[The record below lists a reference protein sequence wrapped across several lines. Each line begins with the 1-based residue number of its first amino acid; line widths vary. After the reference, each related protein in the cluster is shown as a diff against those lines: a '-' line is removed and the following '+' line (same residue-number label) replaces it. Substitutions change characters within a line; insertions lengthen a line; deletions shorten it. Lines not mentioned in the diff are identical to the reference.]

1 MSVAIDIS
9 YSGIAV
15 ISLVFAGIG
24 LYIKT
29 YVTKKAENL
38 ATREDV
44 AAITQT
50 TKSIEAKIS
59 DEFWN
64 KQRQWE
70 LKRDVLFQA
79 AVRLAEIDST
89 LLDQFSIGQL
99 VKDMKVKDVS
109 AEQSEAHDRWSKAT
123 RALDETILLVG
134 IVCGTETMMAIKN
147 FRSVAYGL
155 IVKLFEDKDAGA
167 YSNSKDR
174 YNKNLEAAR
183 GAIRKELGIEE

>member
-15 ISLVFAGIG
+15 
-24 LYIKT
+24 KT

>member
-134 IVCGTETMMAIKN
+134 IVCGTETMMAHGRISKEN
-147 FRSVAYGL
+147 GGYDNCAGGQTGRIRNWFRS
-155 IVKLFEDKDAGA
+155 
-167 YSNSKDR
+167 
-174 YNKNLEAAR
+174 
-183 GAIRKELGIEE
+183 

>member
-1 MSVAIDIS
+1 
-9 YSGIAV
+9 
-15 ISLVFAGIG
+15 
-24 LYIKT
+24 
-29 YVTKKAENL
+29 
-38 ATREDV
+38 
-44 AAITQT
+44 
-50 TKSIEAKIS
+50 
-59 DEFWN
+59 
-64 KQRQWE
+64 
-70 LKRDVLFQA
+70 VLFQA